1 MNATRTTLRQLC
13 SLGLPGPLLLPSLL
27 PVLRAWVPA
36 DHGAFFYCD
45 ERGSITNFYPER
57 MLPHEAMARYHDRHN
72 DTQFRAQYQQRL
84 GADKPTSRRSVTT
97 AERASAYYQEVLA
110 PLGVEHFLYAVVRHQ
125 GVAVGQ
131 LSLYRGPKEPPFSE
145 ADEATLTEVLHYL
158 GEALAV
164 PTPTPARAAQEHV
177 VEEGL
182 AVLDE
187 QGRELLADEHWPR
200 LVRLAQGDVLSPAR
214 AHEDAERLP
223 RFVASLLAALLA
235 SPQAVHRVD
244 SAWGQFVF
252 RRQALSGPQGTAA
265 IALRVSRLSVEPLR
279 LAEGAAALGLSP
291 QQREVAVMM
300 AQGHSNQAIAEHMG
314 VSLNTASY
322 HVKQVFQRL
331 DVHERTAVA
340 KLLAQAASAHSYLCR

>member
-1 MNATRTTLRQLC
+1 MPRPGLKSFLRLACLTQRKDSSCLDPRHPHHPAPTLQ
-13 SLGLPGPLLLPSLL
+13 P
-27 PVLRAWVPA
+27 
-36 DHGAFFYCD
+36 
-45 ERGSITNFYPER
+45 
-57 MLPHEAMARYHDRHN
+57 
-72 DTQFRAQYQQRL
+72 YQQRL
-84 GADKPTSRRSVTT
+84 AAATPTSRRSVTA
-97 AERASAYYQEVLA
+97 AERAGAYYQEVLA
-110 PLGVEHFLYAVVRHQ
+110 PLGVEHFLYAIVRHQ
-125 GVAVGQ
+125 GVALGQ
-131 LSLYRGPKEPPFSE
+131 LSLYRGPSAQPFSE
-145 ADEATLTEVLHYL
+145 ADEATLAEVLHYL

-164 PTPTPARAAQEHV
+164 PTPTPASAAQEHV

-187 QGRELLADEHWPR
+187 QGRELFADAHWPR
-200 LVRLAQGDVLSPAR
+200 LVRLAQGDVLTPAR

-223 RFVASLLAALLA
+223 RFVASLLAAIVA

-244 SAWGQFVF
+244 SAWGQFAF
-252 RRQALSGPQGTAA
+252 RRHHLSSAQGAAATAL
-265 IALRVSRLSVEPLR
+265 LVSRLSVEPLR

-340 KLLAQAASAHSYLCR
+340 KLLAQAAGTQL